1 MTDVN
6 KNIFEAYKS
15 MYEEKMSPEECIRD
29 TLKKEGGAS
38 GLAPLDKAL
47 KDKGHDMSAKE
58 VISKM
63 SDVKQHKDGDYIFC
77 LLYTS
82 PSPRDDPLSR
92 MPSSA

>member
-29 TLKKEGGAS
+29 TLRKEGGAA
-38 GLAPLDKAL
+38 GLAP
-47 KDKGHDMSAKE
+47 
-58 VISKM
+58 
-63 SDVKQHKDGDYIFC
+63 C

-82 PSPRDDPLSR
+82 PSPRDS
-92 MPSSA
+92 